1 MKIVKKS
8 LNESVENFVEGYS
21 GNLRTDIFNSL
32 ADVMF
37 NHYIKQG
44 AEPSKEEL
52 RDAVEYFFKQYYSK
66 WAAPDDEE
74 FAESCE
80 SCKSPIKDDEVIT
93 EEKGD
98 KVYYIGY
105 TTEGGDDKVFK
116 KLKDLSKLRDLTK
129 DLLSN
134 TDKLDSLNAIA
145 LYVNEKDTEEEIF
158 VTLKDE
164 DTGEWDVVLDEF
176 ERGIYN
182 DLDDDYKNIPLNQVF
197 YSLTGLFP
205 DNFRVKAPELY
216 DSVIKTG
223 KGTYLDLSECGVDW
237 DGDDAIININI
248 DRIDDKMFKKVNDW
262 VKEVANHFNLEPKQT
277 REGSYKIRIKDQA
290 KLLTDVKEK

>member
-8 LNESVENFVEGYS
+8 LNESVEEFVESYS
-21 GNLRTDIFNSL
+21 GDLKSEVFNSL
-32 ADVMF
+32 ADIMF
-37 NHYIKQG
+37 QHYSKQG
-44 AEPSKEEL
+44 NEPSRKELESAI
-52 RDAVEYFFKQYYSK
+52 DYFFKQYYSE

-74 FAESCE
+74 IAE
-80 SCKSPIKDDEVIT
+80 SCKSCELPTKDDEVIT

-134 TDKLDSLNAIA
+134 TDKLDSLNAVA

-158 VTLKDE
+158 VSLKDE

-176 ERGIYN
+176 EQGIYN
-182 DLDDDYKNIPLNQVF
+182 DIDDDYKNIPLNQVF

-205 DNFRVKAPELY
+205 DNFRAKAPELY
-216 DSVIKTG
+216 DNVIKTG

-248 DRIDDKMFKKVNDW
+248 ERTDDKTLKKVNDW
-262 VKEVANHFNLEPKQT
+262 VKEVADHFNLELQPT
-277 REGSYKIRIKDQA
+277 RKDSYKIRIKDQA
-290 KLLTDVKEK
+290 KLLTDVEEK